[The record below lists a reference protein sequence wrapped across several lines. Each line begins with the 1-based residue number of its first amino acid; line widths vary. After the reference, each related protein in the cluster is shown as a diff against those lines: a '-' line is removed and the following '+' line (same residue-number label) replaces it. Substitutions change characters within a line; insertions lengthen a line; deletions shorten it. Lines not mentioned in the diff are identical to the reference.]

1 MRTFDEVPPEKH
13 KEISIKVLKHC
24 LKYYFKLNSNMYP
37 QSCVVRRED
46 SFTNSSGDI
55 SSLKLDIDRVIQILP
70 LKLRKIVILSF
81 IIDVPVAKICSM
93 LSFRFRVVFY
103 RKLDEAFNLMYQELG
118 PNWLRT
124 KQFIATSSGDF
135 SNEN

>member
-46 SFTNSSGDI
+46 SFTNSITGDI
-55 SSLKLDIDRVIQILP
+55 FSLKLDIDRVIKTLP

-81 IIDVPVAKICSM
+81 IMDVPVAKICSM
-93 LSFRFRVVFY
+93 LSFRFRVDFY
-103 RKLDEAFNLMYQELG
+103 RKLDEAFNLMYKELG
-118 PNWLRT
+118 PEWLRT
-124 KQFIATSSGDF
+124 KKFPSVS
-135 SNEN
+135 